1 MSVSRASAL
10 GQLLIVGL
18 HDGRWSRRLERM
30 LRALQPSGVLLFPG
44 SLRTPGQTVELLHKI
59 ARTLSNPPFLAIAE
73 EGGSVDPLQAFFP
86 PLPAPCVL
94 ARRGPA
100 AVRRSGELIGAALK
114 LLGLNL
120 NFAPRLD
127 LSNPDVK
134 PALDAQTFGPDAKHV
149 AECGKAF
156 IEGLR
161 QHQVLACGKHFPG
174 RGMPEFDENG
184 LPVVGKTMAELWRED
199 LLPFRRV
206 LSRLFCVQVSN
217 VSYKAY
223 DFDVLRPASLSANV
237 VIGLLRVKLGY
248 RGLVIADPMELFD
261 EVARHMSPEGMF
273 GMSCESFA
281 HSVMA
286 GCELQVVG
294 RRADAVLPQMQKV
307 DAVLPAMQRALETGS
322 LTRERVEDALTR
334 VRAAKKGLKRP
345 SGKVSARSFDRL
357 ASEFEK
363 FHQLVRAGGEIE
375 A

>member
-18 HDGRWSRRLERM
+18 HDDRWSRRLERM
-30 LRALQPSGVLLFPG
+30 LRVLQPSGILLFPG
-44 SLRTPGQTVELLHKI
+44 SLRTPGQTAELLHKI

-127 LSNPDVK
+127 LSNPHLE
-134 PALDAQTFGPDAKHV
+134 PARDAQTFGPDAKHV

-174 RGMPEFDENG
+174 RGMPENDEPG
-184 LPVVGKTMAELWRED
+184 FPVVGKTMAELWRED
-199 LLPFRRV
+199 LLPFRE
-206 LSRLFCVQVSN
+206 LLPGLPLLKLSN

-223 DFDVLRPASLSANV
+223 DFDVPQPAAMSAKV
-237 VIGLLRVKLGY
+237 VNDLLRVKLGY
-248 RGLVIADPMELFD
+248 RGVAVADTLELLF
-261 EVARHMSPEGMF
+261 EMSPKRLRRQGATLNL
-273 GMSCESFA
+273 SVVLNSFRT
-281 HSVMA
+281 
-286 GCELQVVG
+286 GCDLQVVSWG
-294 RRADAVLPQMQKV
+294 PEVAEAVF
-307 DAVLPAMQRALETGS
+307 PAMQRELEAGS
-322 LTRERVEDALTR
+322 LTQERVEEALRRIRT
-334 VRAAKKGLKRP
+334 VKNGLRRP
-345 SGKVSARSFDRL
+345 SGKLPARSFKAL
-357 ASEFEK
+357 AREFEEFGK
-363 FHQLVRAGGEIE
+363 LIRRGDEIDE
-375 A
+375 

>member
-18 HDGRWSRRLERM
+18 HDDRWSRSLERM

-44 SLRTPGQTVELLHKI
+44 SLRTPGQTAELLHKI

-127 LSNPDVK
+127 LSNPHLE
-134 PALDAQTFGPDAKHV
+134 PARDAQTFGPDAKHV

-174 RGMPEFDENG
+174 RGMPENDEPG
-184 LPVVGKTMAELWRED
+184 FPVVGKTMVELWRED
-199 LLPFRRV
+199 LLPFRELLPALHLV
-206 LSRLFCVQVSN
+206 KLSN

-223 DFDVLRPASLSANV
+223 DFDVPQPAAMSAKV
-237 VIGLLRVKLGY
+237 VNDLLRVKLRY
-248 RGLVIADPMELFD
+248 RGLAVADLLELLEEASHHTEPEDAAAMDAIAFTL
-261 EVARHMSPEGMF
+261 STK
-273 GMSCESFA
+273 
-281 HSVMA
+281 A
-286 GCELQVVG
+286 GCDLQIVKWGERLAECVVREIG
-294 RRADAVLPQMQKV
+294 KK
-307 DAVLPAMQRALETGS
+307 LEAGS
-322 LTRERVEDALTR
+322 LSQRRVAEALGR
-334 VRAAKKGLKRP
+334 VRAAKKRVQRP

-357 ASEFEK
+357 AHEFEE
-363 FHQLVRAGGEIE
+363 FGQRVRSGGDVE